1 MKSMKTAGTL
11 LSLDE
16 YLDRHFEP
24 ETELIAGEL
33 RPKPL
38 GTPPHANF
46 CARLVVMLAKL
57 AGLARTYVELSL
69 RVGDDV
75 LIPDVCVLRENK
87 KKELYRNILAE
98 APLLCIE
105 VVSPS
110 QRPGEMLAKCE
121 RYHDFGVPFCWVADP
136 VSKRAWE
143 CHAGAAVAE
152 QASVLTAGEL
162 NVSLAELFSEE

>member
-1 MKSMKTAGTL
+1 MKTAGTI

-38 GTPPHANF
+38 GTDLHSQTCLLLAVL
-46 CARLVVMLAKL
+46 LVRQVGVSMT
-57 AGLARTYVELSL
+57 RPELSL

-75 LIPDVCVLRENK
+75 LIPDVCVLRHK
-87 KKELYRNILAE
+87 DKQLYRDILAE
-98 APLLCIE
+98 PPLLCIE

-110 QRPGEMLAKCE
+110 QRPAEMLAKSE
-121 RYHDFGVPFCWVADP
+121 RYHEFGVPFCWVVDP
-136 VSKRAWE
+136 VAKRAWE
-143 CHAGAAVAE
+143 YHSGGAPAE
-152 QASVLTAGEL
+152 QAIALSAGEL
-162 NVSLAELFSEE
+162 TVALSELFSVE